1 MPEFDPTAP
10 LSFAHPDPDRPAKEA
25 ALRAVSEDA
34 FRALYAITRVAATR
48 MKVAGDMEALYGLTR
63 GMKTLQRI
71 GGERG
76 IILKATRIGFLKGA
90 GIEVPGDFDQMGQA
104 ETLKTF
110 EDGN

>member
-10 LSFAHPDPDRPAKEA
+10 LSFAHPDPDRPGKEA

-34 FRALYAITRVAATR
+34 FRTLYAITRAEATQV
-48 MKVAGDMEALYGLTR
+48 KAAGDMEALYGLTR

-76 IILKATRIGFLKGA
+76 IILKATRIGFLTGV

-104 ETLKTF
+104 EIVKTF